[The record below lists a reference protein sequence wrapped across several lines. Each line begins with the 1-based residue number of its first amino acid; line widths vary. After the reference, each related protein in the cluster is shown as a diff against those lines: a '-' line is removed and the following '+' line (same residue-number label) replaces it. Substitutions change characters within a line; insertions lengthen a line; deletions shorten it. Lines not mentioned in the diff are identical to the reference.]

1 MINLTSKTSSS
12 ENFFETKLQPKFD
25 ESDQNFEQR
34 EELMD
39 LMEQQHQESKQI

>member
-12 ENFFETKLQPKFD
+12 ENCCDTKLQSKFD

-39 LMEQQHQESKQI
+39 LMEQQHLESKQI